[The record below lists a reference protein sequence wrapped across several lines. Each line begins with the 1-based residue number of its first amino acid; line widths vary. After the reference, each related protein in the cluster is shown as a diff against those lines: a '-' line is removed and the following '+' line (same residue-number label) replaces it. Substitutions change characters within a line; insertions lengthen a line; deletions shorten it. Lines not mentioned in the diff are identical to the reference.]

1 MRDEGLDTLTIG
13 FAMYYLRDPGSA
25 PKPLDT
31 DFFRFTRSAG
41 RSKAF
46 INLREAS
53 IVTYSY
59 NVQGD
64 PSRCSL
70 GVVDMKTKV
79 VF

>member
-13 FAMYYLRDPGSA
+13 FAMYYLRDPDSA
-25 PKPLDT
+25 PRPLDT

-53 IVTYSY
+53 RVVT
-59 NVQGD
+59 NDLNLDFTNRG
-64 PSRCSL
+64 R
-70 GVVDMKTKV
+70 
-79 VF
+79 

>member
-53 IVTYSY
+53 IVTKDFLSYLVTFSCCYS
-59 NVQGD
+59 
-64 PSRCSL
+64 R
-70 GVVDMKTKV
+70 K
-79 VF
+79 

>member
-13 FAMYYLRDPGSA
+13 FAMYYLRDPDSA
-25 PKPLDT
+25 PRPLDT

-53 IVTYSY
+53 KVTNYFPKK
-59 NVQGD
+59 G
-64 PSRCSL
+64 R
-70 GVVDMKTKV
+70 
-79 VF
+79 

>member
-53 IVTYSY
+53 IVTKDFIGYLVTCSIFKDT
-59 NVQGD
+59 NV
-64 PSRCSL
+64 
-70 GVVDMKTKV
+70 
-79 VF
+79 

>member
-13 FAMYYLRDPGSA
+13 FAMYYLRDPDSA
-25 PKPLDT
+25 PRPLDT

-53 IVTYSY
+53 KVT
-59 NVQGD
+59 GD
-64 PSRCSL
+64 LNLDFINR
-70 GVVDMKTKV
+70 GR
-79 VF
+79 

>member
-53 IVTYSY
+53 TIVTKDFVGYLVTFSIFKDT
-59 NVQGD
+59 NI
-64 PSRCSL
+64 
-70 GVVDMKTKV
+70 
-79 VF
+79 